1 MPLHPEVTLE
11 RWFEFWGRR
20 GGAVDEDVLNSLAFT
35 FQDFQGV
42 YPSLARHHHRH
53 FLDHAWSQSQI
64 TWVVSLRNPSVDPTR
79 SAQDDSLMPFGLS
92 NTPFPSA
99 SDDLP
104 PLLDFNTHGAE
115 LIGINYIGNEAVS
128 GQTVT
133 MPPLLPPLS
142 DPLEQSPPS
151 AITSPRVRAKVPL
164 PAGGIELSSLDIIG
178 LAFAM
183 PDTIH
188 PLYEH
193 ATTSENVESGAH
205 PIARSQEASSSI
217 LLSPAAPD
225 QSPSTLPDWS
235 ICVMF
240 DLEKCHRLLEATED
254 FKERLAQETIFEL
267 LCDLLAAPDSS
278 LPGVSQL
285 KIVMYD
291 DSPYSF
297 VGTAAH
303 TLGFQREAAQQDD
316 RPEKT
321 ETLLTM
327 GLHDWERCK
336 QQRRGLSLDYQNRLG
351 PEEGSIFN
359 KGKEKVTVNN
369 NVSSW

>member
-1 MPLHPEVTLE
+1 
-11 RWFEFWGRR
+11 
-20 GGAVDEDVLNSLAFT
+20 
-35 FQDFQGV
+35 
-42 YPSLARHHHRH
+42 
-53 FLDHAWSQSQI
+53 
-64 TWVVSLRNPSVDPTR
+64 
-79 SAQDDSLMPFGLS
+79 
-92 NTPFPSA
+92 
-99 SDDLP
+99 
-104 PLLDFNTHGAE
+104 
-115 LIGINYIGNEAVS
+115 
-128 GQTVT
+128 

-142 DPLEQSPPS
+142 DPFEQSPPS
-151 AITSPRVRAKVPL
+151 AMTNPRLRAEIPL

-188 PLYEH
+188 PLCEH

-205 PIARSQEASSSI
+205 PISRSQEASSST

-254 FKERLAQETIFEL
+254 FKERLAQVIIFEL

-297 VGTAAH
+297 IGTAAH
-303 TLGFQREAAQQDD
+303 TLGFQREVVEQDD
-316 RPEKT
+316 RPENT
-321 ETLLTM
+321 ETVLKMELR
-327 GLHDWERCK
+327 DWEKYKR
-336 QQRRGLSLDYQNRLG
+336 QRRGLSLNYQNLLD
-351 PEEGSIFN
+351 PEEGSTFN
-359 KGKEKVTVNN
+359 KGKEKVI
-369 NVSSW
+369 